1 MDDNKPV
8 TEEVGDEKKLKEYL
22 NCLTKYR
29 LRDGTEGNMTLEE
42 LGNSLSDRVGKYS
55 SIKNNLIAR
64 AKRTEKTE
72 IKKINE
78 AATSDDM
85 IKMAVDYLSSISDRL
100 GSMARKVLSGTEAHI
115 RINIRKDSD
124 PINYSSATTSYDG
137 SRFVTDLQVK
147 KDIGGVI
154 AIAQELVNAS
164 ICVEHK
170 TQSTLEDERHDKFAQ
185 GTAKTFVGLMLI
197 DYVGEKENLSPD
209 QIDKLQCGVLED
221 TVNNISLLEDYY
233 EKVVREILEH
243 HPDLSKKDVTA
254 MTPDDY
260 KKAWNTIKESTLVD
274 HEKIEDT
281 VEDIAEDGKSAQ
293 FLSNEVANDMAEVL
307 AANSVITDDNPEIA
321 MEETTKAIVNG
332 AIVGN
337 SIADST
343 GISKEIAVDTCSTQI
358 DEVLDAT
365 PQVPFAT
372 VMDNARERE
381 ENENVMV
388 MERKPQHPTTSN

>member
-1 MDDNKPV
+1 MDENKPV

-164 ICVEHK
+164 ICVKHK
-170 TQSTLEDERHDKFAQ
+170 IQSTLEDERHDKFAQ

-274 HEKIEDT
+274 HEKFDAT
-281 VEDIAEDGKSAQ
+281 VEYIAVDGKSAQ

-343 GISKEIAVDTCSTQI
+343 GISKETAVDTCSTQI

>member
-1 MDDNKPV
+1 MDENKPV
-8 TEEVGDEKKLKEYL
+8 TEEVVDEKKLKEYL

-154 AIAQELVNAS
+154 AIAQELVNAA

-221 TVNNISLLEDYY
+221 TVNNISLLEDY

-243 HPDLSKKDVTA
+243 HPDLSKKDVKA

-332 AIVGN
+332 AIAGN
-337 SIADST
+337 TIADST
-343 GISKEIAVDTCSTQI
+343 GISKETAVDTCSTQI